1 MATVELQVL
10 EDGQARRFCT
20 VRSYAKSDFWCVTS
34 EKKFYTEIELT
45 YNVALVSGGRQSGSV
60 IFLRT
65 YPFLLDPFPY
75 RSFQNIEKSSLCLT
89 AGP

>member
-45 YNVALVSGGRQSGSV
+45 YNVALVSGVPQSDSV
-60 IFLRT
+60 IRT
-65 YPFLLDPFPY
+65 HRSILLCDSFPF
-75 RSFQNIEKSSLCLT
+75 
-89 AGP
+89 